1 MGEIILSVVLPGMV
15 PMSCGELYLSKFLLS
30 P

>member
-1 MGEIILSVVLPGMV
+1 MGEIILSVVLSGMV
-15 PMSCGELYLSKFLLS
+15 SMSCGELYLSKFLLS